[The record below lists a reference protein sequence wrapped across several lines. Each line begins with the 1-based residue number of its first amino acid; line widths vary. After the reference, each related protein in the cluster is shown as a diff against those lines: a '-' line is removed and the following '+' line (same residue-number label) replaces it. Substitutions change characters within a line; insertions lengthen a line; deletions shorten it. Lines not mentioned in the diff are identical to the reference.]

1 MARGEMIA
9 ELASIIKDFRKDELD
24 FNLDEAHITRW
35 INQFPNDVKD
45 IILSETVFVFSS
57 WYYNHAKIEDFFNS
71 VVDCLCKKYGF
82 ETAYNLCKHT
92 SFVNVQK
99 TGQSQK
105 RLHHMLRSQL
115 YEQYQITLRSDV
127 SNEISHYVYIDDGL
141 YTGSRARKD
150 LKELIPKLPP
160 KSNLYVFYIF
170 AGTSGLNYT
179 ERELASL
186 AKECSI
192 TIAYHSKCR
201 LENNKTIITRYED
214 DTQIDEYV
222 CSQRCLWPDIELRN
236 NDAVKAYEG
245 FLLTLG
251 DKHKKKLYR
260 ATPWKADSGIFSCT
274 ENRKIVEYEFL
285 LKGIDIAHRASANKG
300 LYPLGYN
307 LWPSFGFGSFC
318 ASDLNISNTCPLVLW
333 WGNTEVRGNVLDS
346 WYPLLPRRVNADGD
360 KIDFEEKIDILPIL
374 PSKDQYNMCP
384 DCGKYFEIETDGGNG
399 FCIDCSWNH

>member
-160 KSNLYVFYIF
+160 RSNLYVF
-170 AGTSGLNYT
+170 
-179 ERELASL
+179 
-186 AKECSI
+186 
-192 TIAYHSKCR
+192 
-201 LENNKTIITRYED
+201 
-214 DTQIDEYV
+214 
-222 CSQRCLWPDIELRN
+222 
-236 NDAVKAYEG
+236 
-245 FLLTLG
+245 
-251 DKHKKKLYR
+251 
-260 ATPWKADSGIFSCT
+260 
-274 ENRKIVEYEFL
+274 
-285 LKGIDIAHRASANKG
+285 
-300 LYPLGYN
+300 
-307 LWPSFGFGSFC
+307 
-318 ASDLNISNTCPLVLW
+318 
-333 WGNTEVRGNVLDS
+333 
-346 WYPLLPRRVNADGD
+346 
-360 KIDFEEKIDILPIL
+360 
-374 PSKDQYNMCP
+374 
-384 DCGKYFEIETDGGNG
+384 
-399 FCIDCSWNH
+399 